1 VASAFLAQELFVNRG
16 RPVDETFLLGFM
28 LAVQF
33 VAFAGAMVFAR
44 VAARIGAK
52 WALVAS
58 LVVWSGTIVYCYGGL
73 DTTSQAAGA
82 AAVTAM
88 VGGSQALSRSLFS

>member
-1 VASAFLAQELFVNRG
+1 
-16 RPVDETFLLGFM
+16 
-28 LAVQF
+28 
-33 VAFAGAMVFAR
+33 
-44 VAARIGAK
+44 
-52 WALVAS
+52 VAS
-58 LVVWSGTIVYCYGGL
+58 LVVWSGTIVYCYVGL